1 MLDIKL
7 IRETPDLVRQSL
19 VRRNLA
25 AALPELERLLA
36 VDSAWRGAQGR
47 GDELRARRNEVS
59 QTIKQLAASER
70 QVAIDEMRQLKEELA
85 RLETEVEALHGQRE
99 TLLRALPNLIAAD
112 VPPGLSDA
120 DNVEV
125 ARWGEPRAL
134 GFVPRDHLELGALTD
149 TIDFERGA
157 KAAGSGFYYLKREA
171 ALLEQALCAFAAARL
186 MPAGFVPISTP
197 DLARASVL
205 EGIGFAPNGP
215 EQQIYTVDEGELCL
229 IATAEITVGA
239 YHADEVLDGARLPLR
254 YLGFSHC
261 FRREAGAHGRESRGL
276 YRVHQF
282 TKAEMFVLCTPEQAQ
297 QEHAGIRA
305 LEEQLLQDLGLPYR
319 VVDVCAGDL
328 GGPAAKKYDLEAW
341 MPGRGRYGEV
351 TSCSNCTDFQSRR
364 LNIRWRPEPQVAP
377 RLVHMLNGT
386 ALAVSRT
393 LIAIYENYQQADGSI
408 EIPAILRP
416 WLGGLALI
424 PVRV

>member
-7 IRETPDLVRQSL
+7 IRETPELVRHSL
-19 VRRNLA
+19 ERRNLH
-25 AALPELERLLA
+25 AALPDLERLIA
-36 VDSAWRGAQGR
+36 IDADWRAQQGR
-47 GDELRARRNEVS
+47 CDELRARRNEVS
-59 QTIKQLAASER
+59 QSIQRLGAGER
-70 QVAIDEMRQLKEELA
+70 QRAIDEMRQLKDALA
-85 RLETEVEALHGQRE
+85 RLEAQVDALHAQRD
-99 TLLRALPNLIAAD
+99 TLLRALPNLIAPE
-112 VPPGLSDA
+112 VPAGLSDA
-120 DNVEV
+120 DNVEI

-134 GFVPRDHLELGALTD
+134 GFAPRDHLALGELTD

-157 KAAGSGFYYLKREA
+157 KLAGSGFYYLKREA
-171 ALLEQALCAFAAARL
+171 ALLEQALCAFAAASL

-197 DLARASVL
+197 DLARARVL

-215 EQQIYTVDEGELCL
+215 EQQIYTVDDGDLCL

-239 YHADEVLDGARLPLR
+239 YHAEEVLEAAQLPLR

-282 TKAEMFVLCTPEQAQ
+282 TKAEMFVLCTPEQAE
-297 QEHAGIRA
+297 QEHAMIRA
-305 LEEQLLQDLGLPYR
+305 LEEQLLQALAIPYR

-328 GGPAAKKYDLEAW
+328 GAPAAKKYDLEAW
-341 MPGRGRYGEV
+341 MPGRGCYGEV

-364 LNIRWRPEPQVAP
+364 LNIRWRPDPQSSP
-377 RLVHMLNGT
+377 RFVHMLNGT

-393 LIAIYENYQQADGSI
+393 LLAIYENYQQADGSV
-408 EIPAILRP
+408 EIPSALRP
-416 WLGGLALI
+416 WLGGLSVI
-424 PVRV
+424 PARA